1 MKSTYRHLFKI
12 LSCFLAIAAV
22 LLCSVCVPV
31 NALSNVYRPS
41 DYIKSIEY
49 SGNNEIVYYWFD
61 TTPYFSLKEL
71 GTNQSY
77 NGYENMSI
85 NGVRSEETYV
95 FRVWPL
101 GTGFTPG
108 QSASGG
114 VIDIQDFKKKS
125 VFHLSCVLN
134 LEAQYAYQPMA
145 DGDTTFHFIS
155 YPYVCFY
162 RSDGSFVSQLSLSSV
177 QTDITIEDYGNYE
190 DSDYAYAL
198 DLTVPLQIPE
208 GAVYMSP
215 CFITYLYPP
224 DSHSPHSIGSMEV
237 SCREFVMRA
246 DKNLLLAQSETL
258 EAIEDQMDDLND
270 KADTIISG
278 SDDMQ
283 NQAGQMQDNVQN
295 SQQDMDELI
304 GELQDLPVANP
315 DDVDLTFGGLLLG
328 EQFSTF
334 SNFFLNLSLDSLWIK
349 MMIIVCTFVWVST
362 LLYGKRG

>member
-22 LLCSVCVPV
+22 LLCSISVPV
-31 NALSNVYRPS
+31 KAAVNVYRPS
-41 DYIKSIEY
+41 DYINSIEY
-49 SGNNEIVYYWFD
+49 SGNNEIVYYYFD

-71 GTNQSY
+71 STDQTYNSY
-77 NGYENMSI
+77 QNSSI
-85 NGVRSEETYV
+85 NGVQSDAKYV
-95 FRVWPL
+95 FRVYPL
-101 GTGFTPG
+101 GTGFVPG
-108 QSASGG
+108 QSASGS
-114 VIDIQDFKKKS
+114 VIDLQDFKKKS
-125 VFHLSCVLN
+125 VFHLSCVLT
-134 LEAQYAYQPMA
+134 LDAEYAYEPQ
-145 DGDTTFHFIS
+145 DNGDTILHFIS

-162 RSDGSFVSQLSLSSV
+162 RSDGSFVSQLSHPSV
-177 QTDITIEDYGNYE
+177 ETDITIEEYGNYV
-190 DSDYAYAL
+190 DSDREYVL
-198 DLTVPLQIPE
+198 NLSIPLQIPDD
-208 GAVYMSP
+208 AVYMAP
-215 CFITYLYPP
+215 CFITQFNAP
-224 DSHSPHSIGSMEV
+224 DSHSPHFIQSLKV